1 MKIAPRLVLATF
13 AVLSLVG
20 AMTWLTAHGLHSL
33 NATARD
39 LGADAGRV
47 DKGQQALAAIS
58 VTFKTQVQEWKN
70 ILLRGHDPEGRAKFL
85 AAMDKEA
92 KAVTAAVDALNDIA
106 PTIGLAPEPIAVVRK
121 EHLLLTEAYHT
132 ALAAWP
138 ANDPVGYRAVD
149 ASVKGKDRPLAAALT
164 TLQETVST
172 AAAARRQARADAAEL
187 TYVEHVRQM
196 WQISVGIGIVALIGG
211 WFVARSITRP
221 LNRLRASLVCLASHD
236 FEVTVGDVERRDEV
250 GEMARAVALLQRALH
265 SEAAVTQSLRK
276 RAAVLSA
283 EAKHLADTGATMNQ
297 AAVTG
302 SHQAQT
308 AASASATAQSSIAT
322 VASASAEMTASIKE
336 ISSNTTRA
344 ADAARQTAVTAGDA
358 ADAVSRLAKANEAI
372 ATVVSTITT
381 IASQTNLLALNAT
394 IEAASAGEAGRGFAV
409 VAGEVKNLARQ
420 TATATQDIGERIA
433 DVRKCVQ
440 QVVPAIEQVV
450 QAVEQ
455 ISQMQ
460 SAIAAAVE
468 EQSATTGEMG
478 RSIADASSQA
488 GAIAAC
494 IQHVVQTAGTTE
506 RGAQAATASAGTLAS
521 LADELSLLADRL
533 ASGEATGSHEAQAA

>member
-1 MKIAPRLVLATF
+1 MKIAPRLVLATI

-20 AMTWLTAHGLHSL
+20 VMTWLTAHGLQSL
-33 NATARD
+33 NATARE

-47 DKGQQALAAIS
+47 DKGQQALAAVSIG
-58 VTFKTQVQEWKN
+58 FKTQVQEWKN
-70 ILLRGHDPEGRAKFL
+70 ILIRGHDPEARAKYL
-85 AAMDKEA
+85 AAMEKEA
-92 KAVTAAVDALNDIA
+92 RGVTTALDALNELA
-106 PTIGLAPEPIAVVRK
+106 PTIGLAAEPIAVVRK
-121 EHLLLTEAYHT
+121 EHLALTEVYHT

-138 ANDPVGYRAVD
+138 ANDPVGYRVVD
-149 ASVKGKDRPLAAALT
+149 AAVKGKDRPLATALN

-172 AAAARRQARADAAEL
+172 AASARRQARADAAEL
-187 TYVEHVRQM
+187 TYAQHVTQM
-196 WQISVGIGIVALIGG
+196 WQISAAIGVLALIGG
-211 WFVARSITRP
+211 WLVARSITRP
-221 LNRLRASLVCLASHD
+221 LGRLRESLVRLASHD
-236 FEVTVGDVERRDEV
+236 FELTVGDTARRDEV
-250 GEMARAVALLQRALH
+250 GEMARAVELLQRALR

-276 RAAVLSA
+276 RAAVLTE
-283 EAKHLADTGATMNQ
+283 EAKRLAETGATMSQ
-297 AAVTG
+297 AATTG
-302 SHQAQT
+302 NQQAQT
-308 AASASATAQSSIAT
+308 AASASTTAQASIAT

-344 ADAARQTAVTAGDA
+344 ADAARQTSITAGEA
-358 ADAVSRLAKANEAI
+358 AEAVSRLAKANEAI
-372 ATVVSTITT
+372 ASVVGTITT

-420 TATATQDIGERIA
+420 TATATKDIGERIA
-433 DVRKCVQ
+433 DVRSCVQ
-440 QVVPAIEQVV
+440 QVVPAIQQVV

-468 EQSATTGEMG
+468 EQSATTAEMG
-478 RSIADASSQA
+478 RSITDASGQA
-488 GAIAAC
+488 SAIAEC
-494 IQHVVQTAGTTE
+494 IDHVVQTAGTTE
-506 RGAQAATASAGTLAS
+506 RGAQAATTSAGALAS